1 MGLLDVVR
9 QMLGGTNQEPA
20 QPSVAEITII
30 STDVSRPSESQSEP
44 AQG

>member
-9 QMLGGTNQEPA
+9 QMLGGTDQEPA
-20 QPSVAEITII
+20 QPSMAEMTII
-30 STDVSRPSESQSEP
+30 STDSLSASESPSEP